1 MCENRLATVFTAI
14 VHQGTSKCVILCI
27 IPGSEV
33 IVCEIVVSI
42 GIQQNEAAVSTDHNP
57 TGNKHCFSG
66 LHIYYGIVSV
76 MLG

>member
-1 MCENRLATVFTAI
+1 M
-14 VHQGTSKCVILCI
+14 ILCI

-42 GIQQNEAAVSTDHNP
+42 GIQQNEVAVSTDHNP

-66 LHIYYGIVSV
+66 LQTYYGKVSV
-76 MLG
+76 ILD